1 MRFDSHIHLDVMT
14 SEERGSLLFAAPDYR
29 AFVPGIEPAGV
40 AAALLRFGS
49 DARLCFGAA
58 IHPWYL
64 AAPPPSGGP
73 MRPQDDPR
81 WPQLE
86 AQARDPRICAIGECG
101 LDHLRHTDEATR
113 AWAEA
118 CFAAQ
123 IALAVAAAKPL
134 VLHCVRAHGRC
145 IELLRQHRG
154 DRVGGIVH
162 AFSGSAEEAAAY
174 RRLGFVVGIGSAVTR
189 AASKRVRA
197 VAALLPA
204 DSFVLET
211 DAPYMRAGE
220 PPESAPEAR
229 GTVDDLTLVAETVAA
244 LRNCATEELYAATA
258 ATALRLLAPASLPSR
273 GNLGIAAVD
282 PS

>member
-1 MRFDSHIHLDVMT
+1 MRFDTHIHLDALPDEALA
-14 SEERGSLLFAAPDYR
+14 SALFAAPDYR

-49 DARLCFGAA
+49 DARLSFGTSL
-58 IHPWYL
+58 HPWYL

-73 MRPQDDPR
+73 MRPQDDHR
-81 WPQLE
+81 WPLLE
-86 AQARDPRICAIGECG
+86 AQAHDARIAAIGECG
-101 LDHLRHTDEATR
+101 LDHLRHTDEETR

-145 IELLRQHRG
+145 IELLQHHRG

-174 RRLGFVVGIGSAVTR
+174 RRLGFVVGIGAAVTR
-189 AASKRVRA
+189 EAAKRVRT
-197 VAALLPA
+197 AAATLP
-204 DSFVLET
+204 SGTFVLET
-211 DAPYMRAGE
+211 DAPFMAAAPAPAG
-220 PPESAPEAR
+220 SGRIDDIEA
-229 GTVDDLTLVAETVAA
+229 VAAAVAA
-244 LRNCATEELYAATA
+244 LRNCATEELYAQTTA
-258 ATALRLLAPASLPSR
+258 VALRLLAPASLPSR

-282 PS
+282 PT

>member
-1 MRFDSHIHLDVMT
+1 MRFDTHIHLDALPDEALACT
-14 SEERGSLLFAAPDYR
+14 LFAAPDYR

-49 DARLCFGAA
+49 DARLCFGTA

-73 MRPQDDPR
+73 MRPQDDHR
-81 WPQLE
+81 WPLLE
-86 AQARDPRICAIGECG
+86 AQAHDARIAAIGECG
-101 LDHLRHTDEATR
+101 LDHLRHTDEETR

-145 IELLRQHRG
+145 IELLRKHGG
-154 DRVGGIVH
+154 DRVGGLVH
-162 AFSGSAEEAAAY
+162 AFSGSPEEAATY
-174 RRLGFVVGIGSAVTR
+174 RRLGFAVGIGSAVTR

-197 VAALLPA
+197 VAAQLPA
-204 DSFVLET
+204 DAFVLET

-220 PPESAPEAR
+220 PTGGAPAAR

-244 LRNCATEELYAATA
+244 LRNTTAEALFEATA
-258 ATALRLLAPASLPSR
+258 ATAMRQLGLASLPSR
-273 GNLGIAAVD
+273 GNFGIAAAD
-282 PS
+282 PP